1 MGSLVKQL
9 QKKQNKKKYK
19 EHKKMFLDE
28 RKWQEYCKNIGY
40 DNVENNLIG
49 RKFLHFKDWLKN
61 KETFINELENVNK
74 EDVAID
80 DAVDLEW
87 KDE

>member
-1 MGSLVKQL
+1 MGSLAKQL
-9 QKKQNKKKYK
+9 QKKQDKKKYK

-40 DNVENNLIG
+40 NDVENNLIG

-61 KETFINELENVNK
+61 KDKFSKELEITK
-74 EDVAID
+74 EDNDTID
-80 DAVDLEW
+80 KSIDLNWE
-87 KDE
+87 EE